1 MRELSL
7 NILDIAQNSVNADAK
22 NILIS
27 VIVVID
33 TLSISIKDDGKG
45 MSAEFLAKVCDPF
58 TTTRTT
64 RKVGMGI
71 PLFKSAA
78 ESSGGTFSIT
88 SSLGKGTET
97 KATFSLQNID
107 RMPLGDI
114 AGTMTILIMAKP
126 EIDFVLDYRVDD
138 NSYLFDTK
146 EIKNILD
153 GVPIESIEVMTYLE
167 SLINENILK
176 VNGGTVL

>member
-22 NILIS
+22 NIVIS
-27 VIVVID
+27 VIVIND
-33 TLSISIKDDGKG
+33 TLEICIKDDGKG
-45 MSAEFLAKVCDPF
+45 MSEEFLSKVCDPF

-78 ESSGGTFSIT
+78 ESSGGKFSIT
-88 SSLGKGTET
+88 SVLGKGTQT
-97 KATFSLQNID
+97 KATFTLNNID

-114 AGTMTILIMAKP
+114 AGTMSVLINAKP
-126 EIDFVLDYRVDD
+126 EIDFVLDYRI
-138 NSYLFDTK
+138 NERKYLFDTK
-146 EIKNILD
+146 EIKDILD
-153 GVPIESIEVMTYLE
+153 GVSIDNVEIIAYLE
-167 SLINENILK
+167 GIINDNILK